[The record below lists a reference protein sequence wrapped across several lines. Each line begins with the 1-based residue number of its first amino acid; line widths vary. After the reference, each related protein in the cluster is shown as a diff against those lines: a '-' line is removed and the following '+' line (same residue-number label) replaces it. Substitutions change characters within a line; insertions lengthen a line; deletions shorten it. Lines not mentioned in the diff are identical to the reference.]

1 MKKIKKIYILI
12 LLFLMFILKTNI
24 SSAEAIISSA
34 EAMLVISSDK
44 TKVEAG
50 EEINVSIELKSVKV
64 ASFTLEIYWD
74 TTRLE
79 YINGPQNSNN
89 LSNRILYSWISD
101 NGENKDNIL
110 IDGFKFKAIQDGTAN
125 IVATGEFYNSNGELL
140 DINDNNLEI
149 KIGNFNEQAALLN
162 EIQENVSSDN
172 TNLSVLRLNHEGIS
186 PDFNKDIRE
195 YYFIANTSID
205 NLEVT
210 AIPENSKSTVTVT
223 GNYNLILGE
232 NTIDIKVE
240 SEYKTKTSIYKIYV
254 TRTDNIDA
262 ANANLETLAIREGT
276 LTPEFSNNMTQY
288 QVEIPNGIENIN
300 ILAIPQIENATVK
313 ILGNDKINVGD
324 NKIQVIVTAEN
335 GTTIKKYY
343 INVHRRSETEEKEYH
358 IEEELQAKKLSS
370 IMQEDNVEEKIENNN
385 QFEETELNN
394 TNILLI
400 IIVAIILI
408 VIVAFLVY
416 KHKFRKKT

>member
-24 SSAEAIISSA
+24 SSAEA
-34 EAMLVISSDK
+34 MLVISSDK
-44 TKVEAG
+44 TKVEVG
-50 EEINVSIELKSVKV
+50 EEINVSIKLKSVKV

-79 YINGPQNSNN
+79 YISGPQNSNN

-149 KIGNFNEQAALLN
+149 KIGNFNEQAELLN

-210 AIPENSKSTVTVT
+210 AIPENSKSIVTVT

-240 SEYKTKTSIYKIYV
+240 SEDKTKTSIYKIYV

-300 ILAIPQIENATVK
+300 ILAIPPIENATVK

-343 INVHRRSETEEKEYH
+343 INVHRRSETEETEYH

-370 IMQEDNVEEKIENNN
+370 IMQEDNIEEKIENNN

-408 VIVAFLVY
+408 VLVAFLVY

>member
-12 LLFLMFILKTNI
+12 LLFLMFILKTN
-24 SSAEAIISSA
+24 ISSA

-125 IVATGEFYNSNGELL
+125 IVATGKFYNSNGELL

-149 KIGNFNEQAALLN
+149 KIGNFNEQAELLN

-240 SEYKTKTSIYKIYV
+240 SEDKTKTSIYKIYV

-343 INVHRRSETEEKEYH
+343 INVHRRSETEETEYH

-370 IMQEDNVEEKIENNN
+370 IMQEDNIEEKIESSN
-385 QFEETELNN
+385 QVEETELKNK
-394 TNILLI
+394 NIALI

-408 VIVAFLVY
+408 VLVAFLVY

>member
-24 SSAEAIISSA
+24 SSAEA
-34 EAMLVISSDK
+34 MLVISSDK
-44 TKVEAG
+44 TKVEVG
-50 EEINVSIELKSVKV
+50 EEINVSIKLKSVKV

-79 YINGPQNSNN
+79 YISGPQNSNN

-110 IDGFKFKAIQDGTAN
+110 IDSFKFKAIQDGTAN

-149 KIGNFNEQAALLN
+149 KIGNFNEQAELLN

-210 AIPENSKSTVTVT
+210 AIPENSKSIVTVT

-240 SEYKTKTSIYKIYV
+240 SEDKTKTSIYKIYV

-343 INVHRRSETEEKEYH
+343 INVHRRSETEETEYH

-370 IMQEDNVEEKIENNN
+370 IMQEDNIEEKIENNN

-408 VIVAFLVY
+408 VLVAFLVY

>member
-24 SSAEAIISSA
+24 SSAEAA
-34 EAMLVISSDK
+34 PLVISSDK

-149 KIGNFNEQAALLN
+149 KIRNFNEQAALLN
-162 EIQENVSSDN
+162 EIQENVSSDNSDN

-240 SEYKTKTSIYKIYV
+240 SEDKTKTSIYKIYV

-343 INVHRRSETEEKEYH
+343 INVHRRSETEETEYH

-370 IMQEDNVEEKIENNN
+370 IMQEDNIEEKIESSN
-385 QFEETELNN
+385 QVEETELKNK
-394 TNILLI
+394 NIALI

-408 VIVAFLVY
+408 VLVAFLVY

>member
-24 SSAEAIISSA
+24 SSAEA
-34 EAMLVISSDK
+34 MLVISSDK

-50 EEINVSIELKSVKV
+50 EEINVSIKLKSVKV

-125 IVATGEFYNSNGELL
+125 IVATGKFYNSNGELL

-240 SEYKTKTSIYKIYV
+240 SEDKTKTSIYKIYV

-343 INVHRRSETEEKEYH
+343 INVHRRSETEETEYH

-370 IMQEDNVEEKIENNN
+370 IMQEDNIEEKIESSN
-385 QFEETELNN
+385 QVEETELKNK
-394 TNILLI
+394 NIALI

-408 VIVAFLVY
+408 VLVAFLVY

>member
-24 SSAEAIISSA
+24 SSAEA
-34 EAMLVISSDK
+34 MLVISSDK
-44 TKVEAG
+44 TKVEVG
-50 EEINVSIELKSVKV
+50 EEINVSIKLKSVKV

-79 YINGPQNSNN
+79 YISGPQNSNN

-149 KIGNFNEQAALLN
+149 KIGNFNEQAELLN

-210 AIPENSKSTVTVT
+210 AIPENSKSIVTVT

-240 SEYKTKTSIYKIYV
+240 SEDKTKTSIYKIYV

-324 NKIQVIVTAEN
+324 NKIQVVVTAEN

-343 INVHRRSETEEKEYH
+343 INVHRRSETEETEYH

-370 IMQEDNVEEKIENNN
+370 IMQEDNIEEKIENNN

-408 VIVAFLVY
+408 VLVAFLVY

>member
-12 LLFLMFILKTNI
+12 LLFFMFILNMNI
-24 SSAEAIISSA
+24 SFAQSTL
-34 EAMLVISSDK
+34 MVSSDK

-50 EEINVSIELKSVKV
+50 EEINVSIELKDVRV
-64 ASFTLEIYWD
+64 ASLTLEIYWD

-79 YINGPQNSNN
+79 YISGPQNSNN
-89 LSNRILYSWISD
+89 LSNRVLYSWVSD
-101 NGENKDNIL
+101 NGENKDDIL
-110 IDGFKFKAIQDGTAN
+110 ADGFKFKAIQDGTAN
-125 IVATGEFYNSNGELL
+125 IVVTGEFYNSNGEIV
-140 DINDNNLEI
+140 DINDNHLEI
-149 KIGNFNEQAALLN
+149 QIGNTNEQTTTLN
-162 EIQENVSSDN
+162 ETQGNVNSDN

-186 PDFNKDIRE
+186 PYFDKNIKE

-210 AIPENSKSTVTVT
+210 AIPENSKSTVTVI
-223 GNYNLILGE
+223 GNNNLKLGE

-240 SEYKTKTSIYKIYV
+240 SEDKTKTSFYKIYV
-254 TRTDNIDA
+254 TRTDNIDL

-276 LTPEFSNNMTQY
+276 LTPEFSNNITEY
-288 QVEIPNGIENIN
+288 QVEIPNSIENIN

-343 INVHRRSETEEKEYH
+343 INVHRRSEEEETEHH

-370 IMQEDNVEEKIENNN
+370 IMQEDNIEEKIENNN
-385 QFEETELNN
+385 QVDETS
-394 TNILLI
+394 NINSILI
-400 IIVAIILI
+400 IIGLAVIIAI
-408 VIVAFLVY
+408 VSYVVY
-416 KHKFRKKT
+416 KYKVKNKK

>member
-1 MKKIKKIYILI
+1 MKKIKKIFILI
-12 LLFLMFILKTNI
+12 LLFLMFILNTNI
-24 SSAEAIISSA
+24 SFAQS
-34 EAMLVISSDK
+34 MLLLSSDI

-50 EEINVSIELKSVKV
+50 EEINVSIELKDVRV

-74 TTRLE
+74 ITRLE
-79 YINGPQNSNN
+79 YISGPENSNN
-89 LSNRILYSWISD
+89 LSNRILYSWVSD

-110 IDGFKFKAIQDGTAN
+110 VDGFKFKTIQDGTAN
-125 IVATGEFYNSNGELL
+125 IVVTGEFYNSNGEIVN
-140 DINDNNLEI
+140 INDNNLEI
-149 KIGNFNEQAALLN
+149 EIGNFNEQTMALN
-162 EIQENVSSDN
+162 ETQGNVSSDN

-186 PDFNKDIRE
+186 PDFDKDIKE

-223 GNYNLILGE
+223 GNNNLKLGE

-240 SEYKTKTSIYKIYV
+240 SEDKTKTSIYKIYV

-276 LTPEFSNNMTQY
+276 LNPEFSNDMTEY
-288 QVEIPNGIENIN
+288 QVEIPNSMENIN
-300 ILAIPQIENATVK
+300 ILAIPQRENATVK
-313 ILGNDKINVGD
+313 ILGNDKMNIGYNS
-324 NKIQVIVTAEN
+324 IQVIVTAEN

-343 INVHRRSETEEKEYH
+343 INVHRRSEEEEIEHH

-370 IMQEDNVEEKIENNN
+370 IMKEDNIEEKIENNN
-385 QFEETELNN
+385 QVEETKVNN
-394 TNILLI
+394 KNIILI
-400 IIVAIILI
+400 IFVAIILI
-408 VIVAFLVY
+408 AIVTFLVY
-416 KHKFRKKT
+416 KYKFRKKK

>member
-24 SSAEAIISSA
+24 SSAEAA
-34 EAMLVISSDK
+34 PLVISSDK

-240 SEYKTKTSIYKIYV
+240 SEDKTKTSIYKIYV

-343 INVHRRSETEEKEYH
+343 INVHRRSETEETEYH

-370 IMQEDNVEEKIENNN
+370 IMQEDNIEEKIESSN
-385 QFEETELNN
+385 QVEETELKNK
-394 TNILLI
+394 NIALI

-408 VIVAFLVY
+408 VLVAFLVY

>member
-24 SSAEAIISSA
+24 SSAEAA
-34 EAMLVISSDK
+34 LVISSDK

-50 EEINVSIELKSVKV
+50 EEINVSIELKDVKV

-79 YINGPQNSNN
+79 YISGPQNSNN
-89 LSNRILYSWISD
+89 LSNKILYSWISD
-101 NGENKDNIL
+101 NGENKENIL
-110 IDGFKFKAIQDGTAN
+110 IDGFKFKVIQDGTAN

-162 EIQENVSSDN
+162 ESQENVSSDN
-172 TNLSVLRLNHEGIS
+172 TNLSILRLNHEGIS
-186 PDFNKDIRE
+186 PDFNKDIKE

-223 GNYNLILGE
+223 GNYNLKLGE

-240 SEYKTKTSIYKIYV
+240 SEDKTKISIYKIYV
-254 TRTDNIDA
+254 TRTDNIDL

-276 LTPEFSNNMTQY
+276 LAPEFSNNMTEY
-288 QVEIPNGIENIN
+288 QVEIPNSIDNIN

-343 INVHRRSETEEKEYH
+343 INVHRRSETEETEYH

-370 IMQEDNVEEKIENNN
+370 IMQEDNIDEKIENNN
-385 QFEETELNN
+385 QVEETELNN
-394 TNILLI
+394 INIVLI

-408 VIVAFLVY
+408 VLVAFLVC

>member
-24 SSAEAIISSA
+24 SSAEAA
-34 EAMLVISSDK
+34 LVISSDK

-50 EEINVSIELKSVKV
+50 EEINVSIELKSVRV

-79 YINGPQNSNN
+79 YISGPQNSNN
-89 LSNRILYSWISD
+89 LSNRVLYSWVSD

-110 IDGFKFKAIQDGTAN
+110 TDGFKFKAIQDGTAN

-149 KIGNFNEQAALLN
+149 KIGNFNEQTALLN
-162 EIQENVSSDN
+162 ETQENVSSDN

-186 PDFNKDIRE
+186 PDFNKDIKE

-210 AIPENSKSTVTVT
+210 AIPENSKSTVTVI
-223 GNYNLILGE
+223 GNNNLKLGE

-240 SEYKTKTSIYKIYV
+240 SEDKTKTSIYKIYV
-254 TRTDNIDA
+254 TRTDNIDL

-276 LTPEFSNNMTQY
+276 LTPEFSNNITEY
-288 QVEIPNGIENIN
+288 QVEIPNSIENIN
-300 ILAIPQIENATVK
+300 ILAIPQRENATVK

-335 GTTIKKYY
+335 GATIKKYY
-343 INVHRRSETEEKEYH
+343 INVHRRSEEEETEHH

-370 IMQEDNVEEKIENNN
+370 FMQEDNIDEKIENNN
-385 QFEETELNN
+385 QVEETELNN
-394 TNILLI
+394 INIVLI

-408 VIVAFLVY
+408 VLVAFLVC

>member
-24 SSAEAIISSA
+24 SSAEAA
-34 EAMLVISSDK
+34 PLVISSDK

-149 KIGNFNEQAALLN
+149 KIRNFNEQAALLN

-240 SEYKTKTSIYKIYV
+240 SEDKTKTSIYKIYV

-343 INVHRRSETEEKEYH
+343 INVHRRSETEETEYH

-370 IMQEDNVEEKIENNN
+370 IMQEDNIEEKIENNN

-408 VIVAFLVY
+408 VLVAFLVY

>member
-12 LLFLMFILKTNI
+12 LLFLMFILKTN
-24 SSAEAIISSA
+24 ISSA

-149 KIGNFNEQAALLN
+149 KIRNFNEQAALLN
-162 EIQENVSSDN
+162 EIQENVSSDNSDN

-240 SEYKTKTSIYKIYV
+240 SEDKTKTSIYKIYV

-343 INVHRRSETEEKEYH
+343 INVHRRSETEETEYH

-370 IMQEDNVEEKIENNN
+370 IMQEDNIEEKIESSN
-385 QFEETELNN
+385 QVEETELKNK
-394 TNILLI
+394 NIALI

-408 VIVAFLVY
+408 VLVAFLVY

>member
-12 LLFLMFILKTNI
+12 LLFFMFILNMNI
-24 SSAEAIISSA
+24 SFAQNTI
-34 EAMLVISSDK
+34 MLSSDK

-50 EEINVSIELKSVKV
+50 EEINVSIELKDVRV
-64 ASFTLEIYWD
+64 ASLTLEIYWD

-79 YINGPQNSNN
+79 YISGPQNSNN
-89 LSNRILYSWISD
+89 LSNRVLYSWVSD

-110 IDGFKFKAIQDGTAN
+110 ADGFKFKAIQDGTAN
-125 IVATGEFYNSNGELL
+125 IVVTGEFYNSNGEIV

-149 KIGNFNEQAALLN
+149 EIGNTNEQTMPLN
-162 EIQENVSSDN
+162 ETQGNVSSDN
-172 TNLSVLRLNHEGIS
+172 TNLSILRLNHEGIS
-186 PDFNKDIRE
+186 PYFDKNIKE

-210 AIPENSKSTVTVT
+210 AIPENSKSTVTVI
-223 GNYNLILGE
+223 GNNNLKLGE

-240 SEYKTKTSIYKIYV
+240 SEDKTKTSFYKIYV
-254 TRTDNIDA
+254 TRTDNIDL

-276 LTPEFSNNMTQY
+276 LTPEFSNNITEY
-288 QVEIPNGIENIN
+288 QVEIPNSIENIN

-343 INVHRRSETEEKEYH
+343 INVHRRSEEEETEHH

-370 IMQEDNVEEKIENNN
+370 IMQEDNIEEKIENNN
-385 QFEETELNN
+385 QVDETSN
-394 TNILLI
+394 TNSILI
-400 IIVAIILI
+400 IIGLAVIIAI
-408 VIVAFLVY
+408 VSYVVY
-416 KHKFRKKT
+416 KYKVKNKK

>member
-24 SSAEAIISSA
+24 SSAEAA
-34 EAMLVISSDK
+34 PLVISSDK
-44 TKVEAG
+44 TKVEEG

-149 KIGNFNEQAALLN
+149 KIRNFNEQAALLN
-162 EIQENVSSDN
+162 EIQENVSSDNSDN

-240 SEYKTKTSIYKIYV
+240 SEDKTKTSIYKIYV

-343 INVHRRSETEEKEYH
+343 INVHRRSETEETEYH

-370 IMQEDNVEEKIENNN
+370 IMQEDNIEEKIESSN
-385 QFEETELNN
+385 QVEETELKNK
-394 TNILLI
+394 NIALI

-408 VIVAFLVY
+408 VLVAFLVY

>member
-24 SSAEAIISSA
+24 SSAEA
-34 EAMLVISSDK
+34 MLVISSDK
-44 TKVEAG
+44 TKVEVG
-50 EEINVSIELKSVKV
+50 EEINVSIKLKSVKV

-79 YINGPQNSNN
+79 YISGPQNSNN

-125 IVATGEFYNSNGELL
+125 IVATGEFYNSNGGLL

-149 KIGNFNEQAALLN
+149 KIGNFNEQAELLN

-210 AIPENSKSTVTVT
+210 AIPENSKSIVTVT
-223 GNYNLILGE
+223 GNYNLKLGE

-240 SEYKTKTSIYKIYV
+240 SEDKTKTSIYKIYV

-276 LTPEFSNNMTQY
+276 LIPEFYNNMTQY

-313 ILGNDKINVGD
+313 ILGNDKINVGY

-343 INVHRRSETEEKEYH
+343 INVHRRSETEETEYH

-370 IMQEDNVEEKIENNN
+370 IMQEDNIEEKIESSN
-385 QFEETELNN
+385 QVEETELKNK
-394 TNILLI
+394 NIALI

-408 VIVAFLVY
+408 VLVAFLVY

>member
-24 SSAEAIISSA
+24 SSAEA
-34 EAMLVISSDK
+34 MLVISSDK
-44 TKVEAG
+44 TKVEVG
-50 EEINVSIELKSVKV
+50 EEINVSIKLKSVKV

-79 YINGPQNSNN
+79 YISGPQNSNN

-125 IVATGEFYNSNGELL
+125 IVATGKFYNSNGELL

-149 KIGNFNEQAALLN
+149 KIGNFNEQAELLN

-210 AIPENSKSTVTVT
+210 VIPENSKSTVTVT
-223 GNYNLILGE
+223 GNYNLILEE

-240 SEYKTKTSIYKIYV
+240 SEDKTKTSIYKIYV

-276 LTPEFSNNMTQY
+276 LIPEFYNNMTQY

-313 ILGNDKINVGD
+313 ILGNDKINVGY

-343 INVHRRSETEEKEYH
+343 INVHRRSETEETEYH

-370 IMQEDNVEEKIENNN
+370 IMQEDNIEEKIENNN

-408 VIVAFLVY
+408 VLVAFLVY

>member
-12 LLFLMFILKTNI
+12 LLFLMFILKTN
-24 SSAEAIISSA
+24 ISSA

-210 AIPENSKSTVTVT
+210 AIPENSKSIVTVT
-223 GNYNLILGE
+223 GNYNLKLGE

-240 SEYKTKTSIYKIYV
+240 SEDKTKTSIYKIYV

-276 LTPEFSNNMTQY
+276 LIPEFYNNMTQY

-343 INVHRRSETEEKEYH
+343 INVHRRSETEETEYH

-370 IMQEDNVEEKIENNN
+370 IMQEDNIEEKIESSN
-385 QFEETELNN
+385 QVEETELKNK
-394 TNILLI
+394 NIALI

-408 VIVAFLVY
+408 VLVAFLVY

>member
-24 SSAEAIISSA
+24 SSAEA
-34 EAMLVISSDK
+34 MLVISSDK
-44 TKVEAG
+44 TKVEVG
-50 EEINVSIELKSVKV
+50 EEINVSIKLKSVKV

-79 YINGPQNSNN
+79 YISGPQNSNN

-149 KIGNFNEQAALLN
+149 KIGNFNEQAELLN

-186 PDFNKDIRE
+186 PDFNKDIRK

-210 AIPENSKSTVTVT
+210 AIPENSKSIVTVT

-240 SEYKTKTSIYKIYV
+240 SEDKTKTSIYKIYV

-343 INVHRRSETEEKEYH
+343 INVHRRSETEETEYH

-370 IMQEDNVEEKIENNN
+370 IMQEDNIEEKIENNN

-408 VIVAFLVY
+408 VLVAFLVY

>member
-24 SSAEAIISSA
+24 SSAEAA
-34 EAMLVISSDK
+34 LVISSDK

-50 EEINVSIELKSVKV
+50 EEINVSIELKSVRV

-79 YINGPQNSNN
+79 YISGPQNSNN
-89 LSNRILYSWISD
+89 LSNRVLYSWVSD

-110 IDGFKFKAIQDGTAN
+110 TDGFKFKAIQDGTAN

-149 KIGNFNEQAALLN
+149 KIGNFNEQTALLN
-162 EIQENVSSDN
+162 ETQENVSSDN
-172 TNLSVLRLNHEGIS
+172 TNLSILRLNHEGIS
-186 PDFNKDIRE
+186 PDFNKDIKE

-210 AIPENSKSTVTVT
+210 AIPENSKSTVTVI
-223 GNYNLILGE
+223 GNNNLKLGE

-240 SEYKTKTSIYKIYV
+240 SEDKTKTSIYKIYV
-254 TRTDNIDA
+254 TRTDNIDL

-276 LTPEFSNNMTQY
+276 LTPEFSNNITEY
-288 QVEIPNGIENIN
+288 QVEIPNSIENIN
-300 ILAIPQIENATVK
+300 ILAIPQRENATVK

-335 GTTIKKYY
+335 GATIKKYY
-343 INVHRRSETEEKEYH
+343 INVHRRSEEEETEHH

-370 IMQEDNVEEKIENNN
+370 FMQEDNIDEKIENNN
-385 QFEETELNN
+385 QVEETELNN
-394 TNILLI
+394 INIVLI

-408 VIVAFLVY
+408 VLVAFLVC

>member
-1 MKKIKKIYILI
+1 MKKIKKIHILI

-24 SSAEAIISSA
+24 SSAEAT
-34 EAMLVISSDK
+34 LVISSDK

-50 EEINVSIELKSVKV
+50 EEIDVSIELKSVKV

-74 TTRLE
+74 TARLE
-79 YINGPQNSNN
+79 YISGPQNSNN

-110 IDGFKFKAIQDGTAN
+110 IDGFNFKAIQDGTAN

-149 KIGNFNEQAALLN
+149 EIGNFNEQAALLN
-162 EIQENVSSDN
+162 KTQENVSSDN

-186 PDFNKDIRE
+186 PDFNKDIKE

-223 GNYNLILGE
+223 GNYNLKLGE

-240 SEYKTKTSIYKIYV
+240 SEDKTKTSIYKIYV
-254 TRTDNIDA
+254 TRTDNIDL

-276 LTPEFSNNMTQY
+276 LTPEFSNNITEY
-288 QVEIPNGIENIN
+288 QVEIPNSIENIN
-300 ILAIPQIENATVK
+300 ILAIPQTENATVK

-343 INVHRRSETEEKEYH
+343 INVHRRSEEEETEHH
-358 IEEELQAKKLSS
+358 IEEELQAKKISS
-370 IMQEDNVEEKIENNN
+370 IMQEDNIEEKIENNN
-385 QFEETELNN
+385 QIEETSNKN
-394 TNILLI
+394 VILITLGLAI
-400 IIVAIILI
+400 IIAIISY
-408 VIVAFLVY
+408 VVY
-416 KHKFRKKT
+416 KYKVINKK

>member
-24 SSAEAIISSA
+24 SSAEAA
-34 EAMLVISSDK
+34 PLVISSDK

-79 YINGPQNSNN
+79 YISGPQNSNN

-149 KIGNFNEQAALLN
+149 KIGNFNEQAELLN

-240 SEYKTKTSIYKIYV
+240 SEDKTKTSIYKIYV

-343 INVHRRSETEEKEYH
+343 INVHRRSETEETEYH

-370 IMQEDNVEEKIENNN
+370 ILQKDNIEEKIENNN
-385 QFEETELNN
+385 TIEETN
-394 TNILLI
+394 TRNIIFIIFGLI
-400 IIVAIILI
+400 ITIAITSY
-408 VIVAFLVY
+408 VVY
-416 KHKFRKKT
+416 KYKVKNKK

>member
-24 SSAEAIISSA
+24 SSAEA
-34 EAMLVISSDK
+34 MLVISSDK
-44 TKVEAG
+44 TKVEVG
-50 EEINVSIELKSVKV
+50 EEINVSIKLKSVKV

-79 YINGPQNSNN
+79 YISGPQNSNN

-125 IVATGEFYNSNGELL
+125 IVATGKFYNSNGELL

-149 KIGNFNEQAALLN
+149 KIGNFNEQAELLN

-210 AIPENSKSTVTVT
+210 VIPENSKSTVTVT

-240 SEYKTKTSIYKIYV
+240 SEDKTKTSIYKIYV

-276 LTPEFSNNMTQY
+276 LIPEFYNNMTQY

-313 ILGNDKINVGD
+313 ILGNDKINVGY

-343 INVHRRSETEEKEYH
+343 INVHRRSETEETEYH

-370 IMQEDNVEEKIENNN
+370 IMQEDNIEEKIENNN

-408 VIVAFLVY
+408 VLVAFLVY